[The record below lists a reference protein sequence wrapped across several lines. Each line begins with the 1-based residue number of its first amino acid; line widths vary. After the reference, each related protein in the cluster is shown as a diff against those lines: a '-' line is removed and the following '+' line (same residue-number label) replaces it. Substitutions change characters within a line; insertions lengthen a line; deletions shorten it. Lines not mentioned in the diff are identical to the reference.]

1 VDKWLLEAKPSTL
14 LERSIVEKG
23 KGGQGSVRLVS
34 KEYSLPR
41 IWMNEQSAGVVTTEY
56 RVCNVRSKIKE

>member
-14 LERSIVEKG
+14 LARSIVEKG
-23 KGGQGSVRLVS
+23 KAGQGSVGLVT

-41 IWMNEQSAGVVTTEY
+41 MDE
-56 RVCNVRSKIKE
+56 